1 MPTSAK
7 IFCVFGPRWR
17 WRHFCPKLEFWAE
30 IFLDNPLMKKMALEV
45 WDSILLPKND
55 EKQQEECNINNIY
68 FFLNI
73 YNWTKL
79 FNFELFKRHLSIFLL
94 KQLILKVILNIFLTS
109 LRFFTFEF
117 LGFWRIFLDRNGL
130 SYIYNQF
137 FPEGIVQKKISAQN
151 FNFEQKWRQRHLGP
165 NTQKIFGDVG
175 MFRNHQRS

>member
-1 MPTSAK
+1 MPMSWK

-17 WRHFCPKLEFWAE
+17 WRHFCPKLE
-30 IFLDNPLMKKMALEV
+30 FLDNPLMKKMALEV

-117 LGFWRIFLDRNGL
+117 LGFLENFLDRNGL